1 MFVKKLILKNYR
13 NYEDLVFEPE
23 RETNLIYGKNGQG
36 KTNIVEAINF
46 FASLRSH
53 RVSKHRDLIKYDEEF
68 ASLTLIFENNER
80 EFEAKI
86 TLLPDERRKMELN
99 GSKIVKNSELIGLFN
114 AVMFSPEDFLI
125 IKEGPSERRRYIDIA
140 ISQVKPNYFNT
151 LVEYNKVLKMKNKI
165 LKEEGNYSEL
175 IDVYNEKL
183 ASLGG
188 DIIFYRNKYIE
199 FIKTLTDKL
208 HREITLSLDKF
219 EIKYE
224 SCIPVSDRRSMQK
237 EYLKKLNK
245 IKSKEIFE
253 RTSLFGIQRE
263 DIGFFING
271 NRVREFASQ
280 GQQRTVILILR
291 LTQAE
296 YIKEIKGEYPVLLLD
311 DILSELDSE
320 RRKYLLNEIRNK
332 QVIITSTDK
341 GSFARRKNTKL
352 IHIDNA
358 KIINW
363 QLCCHEF
370 SLVAQ
375 WIEPMAHEL
384 QTSLH
389 YCQKSQSDFIKSN
402 AKHLFLNEP
411 ERFNSWRS
419 QFMKFISIHARRAIH
434 QRYISIKERNG
445 TLKWQLNIITVM
457 TYKSLRVLR
466 RLEKDRVCILAQPQ
480 QEDFLILFTK

>member
-1 MFVKKLILKNYR
+1 MFVKKLILNNYR
-13 NYEDLVFEPE
+13 NYDELVFEPE
-23 RETNLIYGKNGQG
+23 KETNLIYGKNGQG

-53 RVSKHRDLIKYDEEF
+53 RVSKHKDLIKYEKDF
-68 ASLTLIFENNER
+68 ANLTLFFENNDR

-86 TLLPDERRKMELN
+86 TLLPDDRRKMELN
-99 GSKIVKNSELIGLFN
+99 GSKITKNSELMGLFN

-165 LKEEGNYSEL
+165 LKEEGNYLDL

-183 ASLGG
+183 AKLGG

-224 SCIPVSDRRSMQK
+224 SCITPDERTVMHK

-245 IKSKEIFE
+245 FKSKEIFE
-253 RTSLFGIQRE
+253 RTSLFGIHRE

-291 LTQAE
+291 LCQAE

-358 KIINW
+358 KI
-363 QLCCHEF
+363 
-370 SLVAQ
+370 V
-375 WIEPMAHEL
+375 P
-384 QTSLH
+384 
-389 YCQKSQSDFIKSN
+389 
-402 AKHLFLNEP
+402 
-411 ERFNSWRS
+411 
-419 QFMKFISIHARRAIH
+419 
-434 QRYISIKERNG
+434 
-445 TLKWQLNIITVM
+445 
-457 TYKSLRVLR
+457 
-466 RLEKDRVCILAQPQ
+466 
-480 QEDFLILFTK
+480 

>member
-1 MFVKKLILKNYR
+1 MEIRKKINITLKDY
-13 NYEDLVFEPE
+13 FFF
-23 RETNLIYGKNGQG
+23 
-36 KTNIVEAINF
+36 NIG
-46 FASLRSH
+46 
-53 RVSKHRDLIKYDEEF
+53 LIKKTLINYLIVLVAIAVIMNGETSKSRFLDATTLLNYGYANYQIYLDTDAQRESLNAMTVKSGVETEVPLKYEKDF
-68 ASLTLIFENNER
+68 ANLTLFFENNDR

-86 TLLPDERRKMELN
+86 TLLPDDRRKMELN
-99 GSKIVKNSELIGLFN
+99 GSKITKNSELMGLFN

-165 LKEEGNYSEL
+165 LKEEKNYSDL

-183 ASLGG
+183 AKLGG

-224 SCIPVSDRRSMQK
+224 SCINPDERTVMHK

-245 IKSKEIFE
+245 FKSKEIFE
-253 RTSLFGIQRE
+253 RTSLFGIHRE

-291 LTQAE
+291 LCQAE

-358 KIINW
+358 KI
-363 QLCCHEF
+363 
-370 SLVAQ
+370 V
-375 WIEPMAHEL
+375 
-384 QTSLH
+384 
-389 YCQKSQSDFIKSN
+389 D
-402 AKHLFLNEP
+402 
-411 ERFNSWRS
+411 
-419 QFMKFISIHARRAIH
+419 
-434 QRYISIKERNG
+434 
-445 TLKWQLNIITVM
+445 
-457 TYKSLRVLR
+457 
-466 RLEKDRVCILAQPQ
+466 
-480 QEDFLILFTK
+480 